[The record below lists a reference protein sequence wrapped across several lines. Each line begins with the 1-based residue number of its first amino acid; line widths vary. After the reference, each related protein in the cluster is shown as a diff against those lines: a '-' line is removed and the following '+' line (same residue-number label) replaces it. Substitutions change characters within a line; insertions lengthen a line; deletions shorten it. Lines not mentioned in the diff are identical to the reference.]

1 MAPKGSH
8 PPCWA
13 FSIQSLSSLQL
24 RRRELWPFEA
34 RDTRTLVTIG
44 PGVTT
49 AIPPGLP
56 HHSTASAR
64 HKRRLWGGG
73 VKELPP
79 RRLVTANTT
88 SHRPAYHVGGLKLR
102 DPQRFGSGT
111 NFREIYQPSIRT
123 DTDGQGDSVAT
134 RLIC

>member
-73 VKELPP
+73 
-79 RRLVTANTT
+79 
-88 SHRPAYHVGGLKLR
+88 GLKSSPR
-102 DPQRFGSGT
+102 DASLLLT
-111 NFREIYQPSIRT
+111 QPHIVPLT
-123 DTDGQGDSVAT
+123 MLGA
-134 RLIC
+134 